1 MTLQEIEQMYHEYT
15 GIYQT
20 GELSKD
26 EYLNLLRGLEVE
38 KAVSMNA
45 EEMQKKEDLNQMINA
60 AINIVSA
67 VV

>member
-1 MTLQEIEQMYHEYT
+1 MTLNDIEQMYHEYT
-15 GIYQT
+15 GMYQT
-20 GELSKD
+20 GAMSKD

-45 EEMQKKEDLNQMINA
+45 EEMQKKEELNQMVNA
-60 AINIVSA
+60 AINIVSM

>member
-1 MTLQEIEQMYHEYT
+1 MTLQEIEQTYSDYT
-15 GIYQT
+15 GMYQT
-20 GELSKD
+20 GALSKD

-45 EEMQKKEDLNQMINA
+45 EEMQKKEELNQLINA